1 MPNRGRPRSKE
12 STKKILRA
20 TRKLLA
26 DGNLRD
32 LAIEQVAREAGV
44 AKTTI
49 YRWWPNKSIL
59 VLEAFSEDIERV
71 KDFETFQSAAEEI
84 EHQVLRLVKRFAG
97 VPGHIVKQILASG
110 QADPDVLR
118 VYRER
123 FLDRRRREAAE
134 VLQRGIDQG
143 EFRRDIDLDQAID
156 LIWGPVYFRLLLE
169 HQPLEAGF
177 ATTHARFAL
186 GAIVARS

>member
-1 MPNRGRPRSKE
+1 MPTRGRPRSEE
-12 STKKILRA
+12 STKKILAA
-20 TRKLLA
+20 TRRILS

-59 VLEAFSEDIERV
+59 VLEAFSEDIEQV
-71 KDFETFQSAAEEI
+71 KDFETFHSASEEI
-84 EHQVLRLVKRFAG
+84 EQQVHRLVTRFAG

-110 QADPDVLR
+110 QADPEVLR

-123 FLDRRRREAAE
+123 FLDQRRQQAAA
-134 VLQRGIDQG
+134 VLKRGIDQG
-143 EFRRDIDLDQAID
+143 EFRGDIDLDQAID

-169 HQPLEAGF
+169 HQPLDQQF
-177 ATTHARFAL
+177 AETHARFAL
-186 GAIVARS
+186 GAIRA

>member
-84 EHQVLRLVKRFAG
+84 EHQVLRLVKRF
-97 VPGHIVKQILASG
+97 L
-110 QADPDVLR
+110 
-118 VYRER
+118 
-123 FLDRRRREAAE
+123 
-134 VLQRGIDQG
+134 
-143 EFRRDIDLDQAID
+143 
-156 LIWGPVYFRLLLE
+156 
-169 HQPLEAGF
+169 
-177 ATTHARFAL
+177 
-186 GAIVARS
+186 